1 MVKLK
6 KIKSRLGPI
15 NTYNDVIKSTGSVD
29 TGFAWHF
36 KNISYIGEYRNL

>member
-6 KIKSRLGPI
+6 KIKSGLDPI
-15 NTYNDVIKSTGSVD
+15 NAYNDMIKSIGIVD

-36 KNISYIGEYRNL
+36 ENISYIR